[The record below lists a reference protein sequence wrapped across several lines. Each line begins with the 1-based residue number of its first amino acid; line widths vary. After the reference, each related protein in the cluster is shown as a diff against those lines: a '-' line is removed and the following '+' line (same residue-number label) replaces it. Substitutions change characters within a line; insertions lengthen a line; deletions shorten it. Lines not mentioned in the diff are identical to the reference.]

1 MKLKGI
7 SLEMRLVSTKDAYE
21 KVSHDRFIIGQ
32 NIKYNV
38 PSYTTL
44 ATGRFSEIKRTNN
57 YVAFMDYWNNKDSL
71 DIIKDWPKIKDTL
84 DKTRRAYEIICS
96 SCGKKAYVK
105 FRPDGYRPVYCEDC
119 WGKRRQTGL

>member
-1 MKLKGI
+1 MKPKGV

-44 ATGRFSEIKRTNN
+44 AKGRFSEIKKTNN
-57 YVAFMDYWNNKDSL
+57 YVPFIDYWNNKDSL
-71 DIIKDWPKIKDTL
+71 DILKDWPRIRDTL
-84 DKTRRAYEIICS
+84 DKTKRYTRL
-96 SCGKKAYVK
+96 YVLLVAK
-105 FRPDGYRPVYCEDC
+105 QLILNLNQMDIV
-119 WGKRRQTGL
+119 QHI